1 MATKNIKKPLLIAL
15 IVAGIAIIGL
25 IIFLLVIPRYNI
37 SIDGAEIKET
47 KDNNGVKEVVATMS
61 VDCNSSEKNGYYVC
75 ESPKITGS
83 YSGGDQIII
92 NTEGINDFSANENK
106 IGFTGKET
114 SYKKVVV
121 REEKISASSDTYE
134 LTLKS
139 EDDNKDLLVYKLEL
153 TTNLT
158 DKDDSMINAEPN
170 KDAISGALKTI
181 DTISETCILDEDTD
195 PNNEIGKDGQYYIK
209 VSYIDSRVDK
219 QYYGELDDNFNFVT
233 TETSCTERGSDAGG
247 TVEVFRTVED
257 ATKRKEY
264 LDGFTGVL
272 SAGKSKLINTT
283 LVRVSPNLKA
293 SEQNDLLEKIYQALS
308 K

>member
-1 MATKNIKKPLLIAL
+1 M
-15 IVAGIAIIGL
+15 
-25 IIFLLVIPRYNI
+25 
-37 SIDGAEIKET
+37 
-47 KDNNGVKEVVATMS
+47 
-61 VDCNSSEKNGYYVC
+61 
-75 ESPKITGS
+75 
-83 YSGGDQIII
+83 
-92 NTEGINDFSANENK
+92 
-106 IGFTGKET
+106 
-114 SYKKVVV
+114 V

-139 EDDNKDLLVYKLEL
+139 KDDNKDLLVYKLEL

-233 TETSCTERGSDAGG
+233 TETSCTERGADAGG